1 MQQIWRILDMGFR
14 AAVWKS
20 MPNPPV
26 VGLAAVA
33 GWAALAMVIDALQ
46 QCVTAGGPAWWS
58 PYGFNALTTFF
69 ALVLIATAFFFRAE
83 VRATALC
90 AFLVFWI
97 VTDLVSIAYEE
108 VVFIVTGTTWELK
121 SGFWTARDSEYLV
134 FVVHVVWWFG
144 AMLAIFRSVDPRKY
158 SSHLAPLIGLSAVVF
173 GLIFVLP
180 HDPIFKARNFDA
192 REANLWE
199 YVRATW
205 NGDREQETPTRTV
218 ASAAEAARVERSQ
231 PALLEQWAAS
241 LSPQRPGVADIYV
254 VGVSGWADQEVF
266 RKELDGAFDAFS
278 RSFGTQGRTLKL
290 INDPETVAVSP
301 MATRQNFAAAVRSV
315 ARVMDRQEDI
325 LLLFL
330 TSHGDKRGVAL
341 QFSGLVYGGLTP
353 EDVAAVLTEEG
364 IRNRIVIV
372 SACYS
377 GVFVKPLADDNTIV
391 LTAADENSTSF
402 GCANERAW
410 TYFGDALLNQ
420 SLLPGRNL
428 ETAFDAAKGLIAEW
442 EARDGISPSNP
453 QAHFGVALK
462 EKLSAVYDFARS
474 AERNTLSP

>member
-1 MQQIWRILDMGFR
+1 
-14 AAVWKS
+14 
-20 MPNPPV
+20 MPHGRQT
-26 VGLAAVA
+26 GLVEP
-33 GWAALAMVIDALQ
+33 LRLQ
-46 QCVTAGGPAWWS
+46 CPHHLLCLGADRHRFLFPAE
-58 PYGFNALTTFF
+58 A
-69 ALVLIATAFFFRAE
+69 
-83 VRATALC
+83 RATALC

-97 VTDLVSIAYEE
+97 VTELATIAYEE
-108 VVFIVTGTTWELK
+108 VVFIFTGTTWELK
-121 SGFWTARDSEYLV
+121 TGFWTSTDTEYLL
-134 FVVHVVWWFG
+134 FGVHVVWWFG

-158 SSHLAPLIGLSAVVF
+158 SSHLAPLIGLFAVTF
-173 GLIFVLP
+173 ALIYVLP
-180 HDPIFKARNFDA
+180 HDPIFKSRNFEI
-192 REANLWE
+192 RNANLWE
-199 YVRATW
+199 YVRANW
-205 NGDREQETPTRTV
+205 SGDREKETQTRTV

-231 PALLEQWAAS
+231 PALLEQGAGS
-241 LSPQRPGVADIYV
+241 LSPQRPGVADVYV

-278 RSFGTQGRTLKL
+278 RSFGIQGRTLKL
-290 INDPETVAVSP
+290 INDPDTVATAP

-325 LLLFL
+325 LLLVM
-330 TSHGDKRGVAL
+330 TSHGDKRGIAL
-341 QFSGLVYGGLTP
+341 QFAGLVYGSLTP

-391 LTAADENSTSF
+391 LTAADAHSTSF
-402 GCANERAW
+402 GCSNERAW
-410 TYFGDALLNQ
+410 TYFGDALFNQ

-442 EARDGISPSNP
+442 EARDGVSPSNP
-453 QAHFGVALK
+453 QAHFGAALK

-474 AERNTLSP
+474 AERDTRSP